1 MTAGGPPAERL
12 GERLRGVRIPSA
24 GVIVH
29 YGELA
34 LKGGNRSA
42 FERRLAD
49 RLREALKHAG
59 LEAKVVSLGQ
69 RFLAV
74 PADPAAERRALTVL
88 TRVPGV
94 AHAATARLVAP
105 DVEAMGAAALQALA
119 VCPPGAFKI
128 EARRANKEF
137 PLNSIEICRAVGA
150 VAATSGRRVDVHHPE
165 ATVRIEVLHGG
176 AVVSA
181 GKVPGPG
188 GLPVGSSGKL
198 LAFLSGGLDS
208 PVAAWQM
215 LRRGARLTA
224 VHFWNRSVGAQ
235 AVLEKIE
242 DLARVLAWAAGEL
255 PLVIVPFE
263 PCQRAIV
270 AAVPAPVRMLVYRRA
285 MLRIGA
291 ALARDEKALGI
302 VTGDSLGQVAS
313 QTAENLR
320 AVLAVATLPVYQ
332 PLIGSDKAE
341 IMARARSIGTY
352 DVSIRPHDD
361 CCSFLNAPHPE
372 TKASPER
379 LAHLEEGLD
388 WPALVAEAVAGATRK
403 SLRPDPAT

>member
-1 MTAGGPPAERL
+1 VSAGGPRPAPS
-12 GERLRGVRIPSA
+12 GERLRGLPIPSA

-34 LKGGNRSA
+34 LKGGNRRS

-49 RLREALKHAG
+49 RLREALEHAAID
-59 LEAKVVSLGQ
+59 AKVVSLGQ

-74 PADPAAERRALTVL
+74 PSDAGLATRALTVL

-94 AHAATARLVAP
+94 AHVATARLVAP
-105 DVEAMGAAALQALA
+105 DVDAMGAAALDALA
-119 VCPPGAFKI
+119 AEPPGSFKL

-137 PLNSIEICRAVGA
+137 PLNSIEVCRAVGA
-150 VAATSGRRVDVHHPE
+150 VAATSGRRVDVHAPDV
-165 ATVRIEVLHGG
+165 TVRLEVLHGG

-181 GKVPGPG
+181 GRVPGPG

-224 VHFWNRSVGAQ
+224 VHFWNRSLGAA
-235 AVLEKIE
+235 AVREKIE
-242 DLARVLAWAAGEL
+242 DLCRVLAWSAGEL
-255 PLVIVPFE
+255 PLVVVPFE
-263 PCQRAIV
+263 ACQRAIV
-270 AAVPAPVRMLVYRRA
+270 AVVPAPARMLVYRRA

-291 ALARDEKALGI
+291 ALAADEKALGI

-320 AVLAVATLPVYQ
+320 AVLAAATLPVYQ

-341 IMARARSIGTY
+341 IVALARRIGTY

-361 CCSFLNAPHPE
+361 CCSFLNSPHPE
-372 TKASPER
+372 TKSSPAQLDR
-379 LAHLEEGLD
+379 LEQGLD
-388 WPALVAEAVAGATRK
+388 WPALVAEALSGATRQGI
-403 SLRPDPAT
+403 RPVQAV